1 MSFAYQS
8 FSDPRAA
15 SLFLAEREEVR
26 LLGDETLLV
35 LTAPK
40 AEMCANV
47 PLRRDAGRAHRACDH
62 RHGGFRYQSA
72 HCMGTFASRGT
83 HRIGNAVIAAAN
95 DRRRTVCR

>member
-15 SLFLAEREEVR
+15 SRFLAEQEEAR
-26 LLGDETLLV
+26 LLGDGTLLV

-40 AEMCANV
+40 AAMCANV
-47 PLRRDAGRAHRACDH
+47 PMRRDARRAHRACDH

-83 HRIGNAVIAAAN
+83 HRIGNSVIAAAN
-95 DRRRTVCR
+95 DWRPTVCR